1 MQCLNR
7 ADHLV
12 SLHTGSADL
21 RRNRK
26 ILLQELSGLNK
37 RTKNLESGLK
47 AEQAASFVDE
57 QELNF
62 LVLKAFTMVLHAVK
76 FLDIW
81 FDRMEFERSRL
92 EAEMPLNL
100 GGQLPTPPSDKTTF
114 VGATEDDL
122 RTPQNRSRASIVLDE
137 ARERTGRSVSRRQ
150 HSQTPRSRRPSLAPR
165 NSSLQSRP
173 SSMATTRQSMTH
185 RVSWSMRSC
194 AARKENLT
202 SERLSAAHHAFLACL
217 GSFLGI
223 HLVSQSST
231 EVLVTTQ
238 QSVNAGRSFLTVV
251 EAVWD
256 RGHFRTEELEDMRN
270 KMYSRIT
277 DLVHAAQSVFQ
288 PPASADGVDSE
299 SQSRKQLTES
309 AMDCIRSASEC
320 VEATRQ
326 ILETIGDFELALPDG
341 SSSEHAAIA
350 PRDGEASEVPSE
362 PIISETVIEA
372 PPEPVSPPPL
382 PPKSPPS
389 LPQIDTDVTEPR
401 STDSSELSS
410 PQSSRLSSCC
420 GIPPPPSLTNSV
432 SSQSDCSPLSFSAQ
446 PNSCDIQ
453 IMQHEPSRTDS
464 LGFSNHLSGSTCAG
478 SFTQSDKQP
487 WSPGLPQDSHF
498 DVKEHSD
505 EADQAASIHGSFTQS
520 ESTLD
525 NDFEEDEA
533 TLLEKT
539 FAHELIFN
547 KDGQITGGSLPALI
561 ERLTIHDT
569 TPDAFFVSTF
579 YLTFRLFASPMC
591 FARALIDRF
600 EYVGGNANIA
610 YPVRLRVYN
619 VFKGWLESHWRVDCD
634 SPALDLIVPFAAGP
648 LAAALPTAGK
658 RIEELAV
665 KVSETNT
672 PLVPRLVSSIG
683 KTNTSIAAYIAPD
696 TPLASPIITKSQL
709 SLLRAWRLGTAQ
721 PQILDFDPLE
731 LARQLTLKVSRIF
744 CSILPEELL
753 GCEWTK
759 KAGSV
764 AVNVRAMSALS
775 TDLANLVAASV
786 LRPEDHKTR
795 AKIIKQWVKVSMR
808 CLELDNYDSLMAI
821 VCALNGT
828 TVLRLRRTWE
838 CVSAKTKALL
848 DTLKGVVDCS
858 KNYTALRGRLAGL
871 VPPCL
876 PFVGIYLT
884 DLTFVDAGNQATRM
898 LRNSVCAPSAC
909 TSASTTPTPA
919 SASPSS
925 FAAADAGSSG
935 MPVINFDKHVK
946 TARIISELQR
956 FQIPHRLQEVPE
968 LQTWMQDQFVAV
980 RSGADDGGESC
991 LNRLYRRS
999 CLLEPREQ
1007 QAGPQAAIAAAAGAR
1022 VGLSLMGDLRSR

>member
-1 MQCLNR
+1 M
-7 ADHLV
+7 
-12 SLHTGSADL
+12 
-21 RRNRK
+21 
-26 ILLQELSGLNK
+26 LLQELSSLNK
-37 RTKNLESGLK
+37 KTKSLESSLK
-47 AEQAASFVDE
+47 AEQAASYVDE
-57 QELNF
+57 QELNL
-62 LVLKAFTMVLHAVK
+62 LVLKAFTMVLRAVK
-76 FLDIW
+76 FLDNW
-81 FDRMEFERSRL
+81 LDRIELERARL
-92 EAEMPLNL
+92 EADMPLNL
-100 GGQLPTPPSDKTTF
+100 DGQLPTPPADRTSF
-114 VGATEDDL
+114 GAAGEDDL
-122 RTPQNRSRASIVLDE
+122 RTPKNRSRASIDLDE
-137 ARERTGRSVSRRQ
+137 ARERTGRSVSRRRR
-150 HSQTPRSRRPSLAPR
+150 SQTPRSRRPSQAPR

-173 SSMATTRQSMTH
+173 SSMATARQSLTH

-194 AARKENLT
+194 SVRNERLA
-202 SERLSAAHHAFLACL
+202 SERLSAAHDAFLACL

-238 QSVNAGRSFLTVV
+238 QSVNAGRSFLTIV
-251 EAVWD
+251 ESVWD
-256 RGHFRTEELEDMRN
+256 RGHFRSEDLEDMRN

-277 DLVHAAQSVFQ
+277 DLVHAAQNVFQ
-288 PPASADGVDSE
+288 PPSPTDNVDFE
-299 SQSRKQLTES
+299 GQNRRQLTES
-309 AMDCIRSASEC
+309 AMDCIRSASGC
-320 VEATRQ
+320 VETTRQ
-326 ILETIGDFELALPDG
+326 ILEVIGDFELELADG
-341 SSSEHAAIA
+341 ASSNRASIA
-350 PRDGEASEVPSE
+350 PKDEASQT
-362 PIISETVIEA
+362 PIESTISETAEET
-372 PPEPVSPPPL
+372 PPEPTSPPPL
-382 PPKSPPS
+382 PPQSPPS
-389 LPQIDTDVTEPR
+389 LPQIDTDVAEPI
-401 STDSSELSS
+401 SIDSSEVSS
-410 PQSSRLSSCC
+410 PQSSRLSSCS
-420 GIPPPPSLTNSV
+420 GIPQPPSLTNSI
-432 SSQSDCSPLSFSAQ
+432 SSQSDCSPLSFSSH
-446 PNSCDIQ
+446 PNPCDIHIFQ
-453 IMQHEPSRTDS
+453 PESSQTDS
-464 LGFSNHLSGSTCAG
+464 LAISSHLSGSTCAD
-478 SFTQSDKQP
+478 SFTQSEKQP
-487 WSPGLPQDSHF
+487 WSPSLLQDSQV
-498 DVKEHSD
+498 DVKESSD
-505 EADQAASIHGSFTQS
+505 EVDNAISLSGSFTQG
-520 ESTLD
+520 ESALD
-525 NDFEEDEA
+525 NDIEEEEA
-533 TLLEKT
+533 TLMEKT
-539 FAHELIFN
+539 YAHELVFN
-547 KDGQITGGSLPALI
+547 KEGQVNGGSLPALI
-561 ERLTIHDT
+561 ERLTIHDA

-591 FARALIDRF
+591 YAQALIDRF
-600 EYVGGNANIA
+600 EYVGSNSHIA
-610 YPVRLRVYN
+610 HPVRLRVYN

-634 SPALDLIVPFAAGP
+634 SPALDLIVPFALGP
-648 LAAALPTAGK
+648 LAAALPAAGK
-658 RIEELAV
+658 RIEDLAI
-665 KVSETNT
+665 KVSETNA

-683 KTNTSIAAYIAPD
+683 KTNTSVAAYVAPD
-696 TPLASPIITKSQL
+696 TPLPSSIITKSQL
-709 SLLRAWRLGTAQ
+709 SLLKAWRHGTAQ

-764 AVNVRAMSALS
+764 AVNVRAMSAIS

-795 AKIIKQWVKVSMR
+795 AKIIKQWVKVSAR

-848 DTLKGVVDCS
+848 DSLKGVVDCS

-898 LRNSVCAPSAC
+898 LRNSVCPSTTA
-909 TSASTTPTPA
+909 TSTCTTPTPTS
-919 SASPSS
+919 SALSPPKP
-925 FAAADAGSSG
+925 ADAGHSG

-1007 QAGPQAAIAAAAGAR
+1007 QTGPQAAIAAAAGAR
-1022 VGLSLMGDLRSR
+1022 VGLSIMSDMRSR